1 MAEHL
6 DLEAMKGLLKQARER
21 GYITYESM
29 NELVPADVLSGD
41 QVDAIYDFLDEYGIE
56 VISDKE
62 AAAREGRTEASAVDV
77 QKLEDSVTG
86 AETSAAAVIEDA
98 NIEAEKPAKAEAKAD
113 TKAEAKTAKK
123 SDKKAET
130 KTVKKADAKVS
141 KKNAD
146 QNDGSADDSGHAA
159 QDSTGESLAPAA
171 NSGKAAAKSAKPKSK
186 KAKPEAAVSDAA
198 ENQDPGSQD
207 VSEDGESVVKA
218 SSKSAK
224 KSEPKK
230 KSDSK
235 AKKSVKADKKVEAAK
250 ADDAEDENT
259 GDAVSEHGGEA
270 APVTENAPVKAAEP
284 DAEESVA
291 AVQDEKSAQKVEKKA
306 KKSSKSA
313 KKSEDSEAAK
323 TVKAEKKAPK
333 SAKKDKASEG
343 SADENAVSAEAVKK
357 PKKAKAEKS
366 DGLKQDAA
374 ATASKKKAKAAVEA
388 KAEKPKASA
397 KKNKKSSEVSDLET
411 EDASVMEMKSS
422 DSKKSKKKAEQEEAI
437 KPVEAPKAA
446 KTVES
451 AAENASMAASL
462 AGLEEDAGENAAAD
476 KMNPADE
483 FDPELDDI
491 AVIDDDFDVDNDD
504 AGIGGVQGF
513 DDEFEQ
519 GAEDDGTRDLFD
531 NAEDLDEDGEVV
543 ENEENMEEDIAVDDA
558 AAISSEID
566 EDASKERDKNADPVR
581 MYLRR
586 MGSVQLLDRNGE
598 VDIAKN
604 IEKGEENVLKVL
616 LQSPFGV
623 REIIAISER
632 VRRGKYKMRDVLRD
646 FETDYSDRSEEDI
659 TVEFL
664 EHVDEIRVLNRNI
677 TRLTDRLKHSSGCS
691 ELYLERTRASLARN
705 RRAIYGLMLQIRLS
719 KKLSERLVSKLKGM
733 IERLDTANREI
744 RKCEREA
751 GTSAAEI
758 MRISRE
764 IKANPQKTHEILEGH
779 RFNENKAFS
788 LYDTISKY
796 RRDVDM
802 IERDTRISVDAL
814 RLTYQRV
821 QQGQRIAERA
831 KSELIE
837 ANLRLVVS
845 IAKKYTNRGLQF
857 LDLIQEG
864 NIGLMKAVDKFEYKR
879 GYKFSTYATWWIRQ
893 AITRAI
899 ADQAR
904 TIRIPV
910 HMIETINK
918 LIRTS
923 RCLVQEFGREPTPE
937 EIAEKMELPVEK
949 VRKVLKIG
957 KEPISLETP
966 VGEEEDS
973 HLGDFIEDKTVV
985 SPADAVISRNL
996 AEQTRKVLS
1005 SLTQREENVLR
1016 MRFGIGEN
1024 SDHTLEEVGHE
1035 FDVTRERIRQIEAK
1049 ALKKLRHPTRAK
1061 LLKPFVEN

>member
-1 MAEHL
+1 
-6 DLEAMKGLLKQARER
+6 
-21 GYITYESM
+21 
-29 NELVPADVLSGD
+29 
-41 QVDAIYDFLDEYGIE
+41 
-56 VISDKE
+56 
-62 AAAREGRTEASAVDV
+62 
-77 QKLEDSVTG
+77 
-86 AETSAAAVIEDA
+86 
-98 NIEAEKPAKAEAKAD
+98 
-113 TKAEAKTAKK
+113 
-123 SDKKAET
+123 
-130 KTVKKADAKVS
+130 
-141 KKNAD
+141 
-146 QNDGSADDSGHAA
+146 
-159 QDSTGESLAPAA
+159 
-171 NSGKAAAKSAKPKSK
+171 
-186 KAKPEAAVSDAA
+186 
-198 ENQDPGSQD
+198 
-207 VSEDGESVVKA
+207 
-218 SSKSAK
+218 
-224 KSEPKK
+224 
-230 KSDSK
+230 
-235 AKKSVKADKKVEAAK
+235 
-250 ADDAEDENT
+250 
-259 GDAVSEHGGEA
+259 
-270 APVTENAPVKAAEP
+270 
-284 DAEESVA
+284 
-291 AVQDEKSAQKVEKKA
+291 
-306 KKSSKSA
+306 
-313 KKSEDSEAAK
+313 
-323 TVKAEKKAPK
+323 
-333 SAKKDKASEG
+333 
-343 SADENAVSAEAVKK
+343 
-357 PKKAKAEKS
+357 
-366 DGLKQDAA
+366 
-374 ATASKKKAKAAVEA
+374 
-388 KAEKPKASA
+388 
-397 KKNKKSSEVSDLET
+397 
-411 EDASVMEMKSS
+411 SVMEMKSS

-543 ENEENMEEDIAVDDA
+543 ENEENLEEDIAIDDA

-1005 SLTQREENVLR
+1005 S
-1016 MRFGIGEN
+1016 
-1024 SDHTLEEVGHE
+1024 
-1035 FDVTRERIRQIEAK
+1035 
-1049 ALKKLRHPTRAK
+1049 
-1061 LLKPFVEN
+1061 